1 MKKNIKKLLFVV
13 CSAFFVLSCSDEFLV
28 EEPQGAVVNA
38 NQLGDAVS
46 LNPTLGE
53 ASVTGIY
60 ATMFTTAT
68 GGTQSQQDFG
78 QKSFDIQTD
87 MLSGDMP
94 LSLSSFGWW
103 RAGTTEFQSNLDF
116 TRLDNFRV
124 WRYYYRIVNLSN
136 LVIESVGGN
145 DANPE
150 EESIK
155 AILGQA
161 LAMRA
166 HSYYNLTQLM
176 INDVGA
182 SWTSA
187 TLPIYILPGLVGNAK
202 STTQEVYELM
212 ESDLD
217 KAIVLLENYSRPSK
231 AQVDK
236 SVAQTM
242 LAYVLASRRDRWADV
257 ATVTA
262 DALASTSA
270 TPLIA
275 DLAVAGQTAITDNIN
290 DIRGGFN
297 DVGSQGW
304 MWGVDIN
311 ADIGLGLVSW
321 WGHID
326 AFSFSYAGFGDNK
339 AMDIGLYESMPA
351 DDIRREQFLIDPTAT
366 NHLQP
371 YFKFYDIDRVF
382 RGSSSIVKADY
393 IYMRIEEVILLNIEA
408 LAQSGQEGDA
418 RTALENF
425 VSTRLIGGDAS
436 FIAGLGGQDLIDEIY
451 KQTRLELWGEGK
463 AYFALKRNQETVTRG
478 ANHLSFIGENIPF
491 DDERLT
497 FEIPQQAIQDN
508 NNITDQN

>member
-1 MKKNIKKLLFVV
+1 MKKNIKKLLAVLCSVVFVT
-13 CSAFFVLSCSDEFLV
+13 SCTDDFLV
-28 EEPQGAVVNA
+28 EEPQGAIVNA

-46 LNPTLGE
+46 LNPELGE

-68 GGTQSQQDFG
+68 GGTTSQQDFG

-87 MLSGDMP
+87 MIASDMA

-103 RAGTTEFQSNLDF
+103 RSGTTEFQSNEDF
-116 TRLDNFRV
+116 TRADNFRV
-124 WRYYYRIVNLSN
+124 WRYYYRIVNLAN

-161 LAMRA
+161 FAMRA

-176 INDVGA
+176 INDVEA

-187 TLPIYILPGLVGNAK
+187 TLPIYDVPGLVGNAK
-202 STTQEVYELM
+202 STTEEVYVLM
-212 ESDLD
+212 ESDLN

-231 AQVDK
+231 TQVDK

-242 LAYVLASRRDRWADV
+242 LAYVLGSRRDRWADV
-257 ATVTA
+257 ASLTT
-262 DALASTSA
+262 DALNTTSA
-270 TPLIA
+270 TPMEV
-275 DLAVAGQTAITDNIN
+275 DLTTAGQTPTFNVD

-297 DVGSQGW
+297 EVSSQGW

-321 WGHID
+321 WGHVD

-339 AMDIGLYESMPA
+339 AMDLDLYESMPA

-371 YFKFYDIDRVF
+371 YFKFYDVDRAF
-382 RGSSSIVKADY
+382 RGSSQIVKADY
-393 IYMRIEEVILLNIEA
+393 IYMRIEEVMLLNMEA
-408 LAQSGQEGDA
+408 LAQTGQEGPA
-418 RTALENF
+418 RTALESF
-425 VSTRLIGGDAS
+425 ISARLVGGDAS
-436 FIAGLGGQDLIDEIY
+436 FVAALTGQALIDEIY

-463 AYFALKRNQETVTRG
+463 AYFALKRNKETVRRG
-478 ANHLSFIGENIPF
+478 ANHLSFIGQDIPF